1 MNVFIKVTS
10 QVSVLESVLN
20 SLKADL
26 KKQYYIH
33 HVSISFTF
41 VWVFQFQ
48 GQICHPDT
56 MLVTLLV
63 KRFGDIS
70 DRKSD
75 RISNVYQFRRRW
87 NLDQK
92 SAKMTKMGK
101 IRIQSLLKVGY
112 VIYRMFYHFWNFQ
125 ILIRR
130 SNFSCIYPRHKRK
143 KRWQNDSNVWIWIIY
158 INTPITND

>member
-48 GQICHPDT
+48 GQVCHPNT
-56 MLVTLLV
+56 ILVTQCWWHNV
-63 KRFGDIS
+63 GQTFWWHKWQKRWQIQTFF
-70 DRKSD
+70 
-75 RISNVYQFRRRW
+75 QFRRIW
-87 NLDQK
+87 NFDQK
-92 SAKMTKMGK
+92 LVKMTEIGK
-101 IRIQSLLKVGY
+101 TRIQSLIKVGY
-112 VIYRMFYHFWNFQ
+112 VLSLLKFSDLNSKIEFQ
-125 ILIRR
+125 PYL
-130 SNFSCIYPRHKRK
+130 S
-143 KRWQNDSNVWIWIIY
+143 
-158 INTPITND
+158 

>member
-33 HVSISFTF
+33 HVSISFTLDF
-41 VWVFQFQ
+41 ECSRPNLSPWYNI
-48 GQICHPDT
+48 GDT

-70 DRKSD
+70 DRKGD
-75 RISNVYQFRRRW
+75 RISNVYQFRRIW
-87 NLDQK
+87 NFDQK
-92 SAKMTKMGK
+92 LVKMTEIGET
-101 IRIQSLLKVGY
+101 RIQSLIKVGY
-112 VIYRMFYHFWNFQ
+112 VLSLLKFSDLSSDIEFQ
-125 ILIRR
+125 PYL
-130 SNFSCIYPRHKRK
+130 S
-143 KRWQNDSNVWIWIIY
+143 
-158 INTPITND
+158 